1 MNIDEKQVVNE
12 IKLKQIVEA
21 AIFTSEAPLTFDK
34 LKQTVLINVKVS
46 DSLLNS
52 ILGDIKSDYS
62 SRGVNLVKLASGYR
76 FQAAANLG
84 QWLTNLLYEKPARY
98 SRALLETLALIAYK
112 QPITRGE
119 IENVRGVSVSS
130 NIIRT
135 LVERNWIKV
144 VGHKEV
150 PGRPSLYGT
159 TNTFLDYF
167 SLTSLS
173 QLPKLIEPESLELI
187 AQRIESEFMEQT
199 DDASAAKADNELSA
213 VSPDHTETL
222 SVNAE

>member
-1 MNIDEKQVVNE
+1 MEKINPQQ
-12 IKLKQIVEA
+12 LKQLIEA
-21 AIFTSEAPLTFDK
+21 AIFVADKPLSIEA
-34 LKQTVLINVKVS
+34 LKQTVLS
-46 DSLLNS
+46 
-52 ILGDIKSDYS
+52 DIKVNKAAIKQLLDEIEDDYS
-62 SRGVNLVKLASGYR
+62 TRGVNLLKLASGYR
-76 FQAAANLG
+76 FQAAPQLG
-84 QWLTNLLYEKPARY
+84 GYLGRMWQEKPAKY

-135 LVERNWIKV
+135 LSERGWIKV

-159 TNTFLDYF
+159 TNVFLDYF

-173 QLPKLIEPESLELI
+173 QLPELIEPESLDAI
-187 AQRIESEFMEQT
+187 AKKLESEFMGQPQT
-199 DDASAAKADNELSA
+199 SETQT
-213 VSPDHTETL
+213 PETL
-222 SVNAE
+222 EKE

>member
-1 MNIDEKQVVNE
+1 MEK
-12 IKLKQIVEA
+12 IKPEQLKQLIEA
-21 AIFTSEAPLTFDK
+21 AIFAAEKPMAIED
-34 LKQTVLINVKVS
+34 LKQTVLS
-46 DSLLNS
+46 
-52 ILGDIKSDYS
+52 DIKVNKAAIKQLLDEIEDDYS
-62 SRGVNLVKLASGYR
+62 TRGVNLIKLASGYR
-76 FQAAANLG
+76 FQAAAHLG
-84 QWLTNLLYEKPARY
+84 GLLGKMWQEKPAKY

-135 LVERNWIKV
+135 LTERNWIKV

-159 TNTFLDYF
+159 TNVFLDYF

-173 QLPKLIEPESLELI
+173 QLPELIEPESLDAI
-187 AQRIESEFMEQT
+187 AKKLETEFMGQDLSSKGQT
-199 DDASAAKADNELSA
+199 Q
-213 VSPDHTETL
+213 ETL
-222 SVNAE
+222 EKE

>member
-1 MNIDEKQVVNE
+1 MEK
-12 IKLKQIVEA
+12 IKPQQLKQLIEA
-21 AIFTSEAPLTFDK
+21 AIFASDKPLSIEG
-34 LKQTVLINVKVS
+34 LKQTVLTDVKVNKAAIKQ
-46 DSLLNS
+46 LLDE
-52 ILGDIKSDYS
+52 IEDDYS
-62 SRGVNLVKLASGYR
+62 TRGVNLIKLASGYR
-76 FQAAANLG
+76 FQAAPHLG
-84 QWLTNLLYEKPARY
+84 SLLGRMWQEKPAKY

-135 LVERNWIKV
+135 LSERGWIKV

-159 TNTFLDYF
+159 TNVFLDYF

-173 QLPKLIEPESLELI
+173 QLPELIEPESLDAI
-187 AQRIESEFMEQT
+187 AKKLETEFMGQALTSQDQT
-199 DDASAAKADNELSA
+199 
-213 VSPDHTETL
+213 PETL
-222 SVNAE
+222 EKE